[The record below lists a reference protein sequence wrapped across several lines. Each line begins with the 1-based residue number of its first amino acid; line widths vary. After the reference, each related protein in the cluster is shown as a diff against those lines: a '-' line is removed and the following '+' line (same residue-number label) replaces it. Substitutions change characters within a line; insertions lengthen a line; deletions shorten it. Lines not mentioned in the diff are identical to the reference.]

1 MILPSSLVSSLKKKV
16 DMPYLRLARGVGA
29 VTAVGHSHQANPGQS
44 QGDGETQ
51 CLKVH
56 SGEAPDGSSLRSQ
69 AVIARCGFTTRLNRN
84 GLSSFSTRG
93 YAAEVAGE
101 TWPGRGAFC

>member
-1 MILPSSLVSSLKKKV
+1 
-16 DMPYLRLARGVGA
+16 MPYLRLARGVGA

-56 SGEAPDGSSLRSQ
+56 SGEAPDGPSLRSQ

-84 GLSSFSTRG
+84 GYPASQLVVMLRRWLARSG
-93 YAAEVAGE
+93 PVAAHSAD
-101 TWPGRGAFC
+101 A